1 MVSVIIA
8 ALIFIA
14 GLINFLPVVGV
25 LSGEKIESLY
35 GLTTIDVTLEILL
48 RHRAVLFGLLG
59 GFMMWSAFRPALQ
72 TLAIIGGFAAMI
84 SFIGLCFAVGD
95 ASPALKKIVIADFFG
110 CGCLVIALVLMLINK

>member
-1 MVSVIIA
+1 MASVSIA

-14 GLINFLPVVGV
+14 GLINFLPVAGV
-25 LSGEKIESLY
+25 LSGEKIENLY
-35 GLTTIDVTLEILL
+35 GLTTIDATLEILL

-84 SFIGLCFAVGD
+84 SFIGLFFAVGD
-95 ASPALKKIVIADFFG
+95 ASPSLEKIVIADFFG